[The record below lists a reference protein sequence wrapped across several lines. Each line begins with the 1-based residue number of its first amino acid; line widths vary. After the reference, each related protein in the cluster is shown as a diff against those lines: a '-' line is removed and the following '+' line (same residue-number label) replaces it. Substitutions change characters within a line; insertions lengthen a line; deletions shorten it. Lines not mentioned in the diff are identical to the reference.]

1 MEPDSPN
8 CYNCYRNTE
17 LGDIKYNRGLKK
29 RVSVT
34 QNFCSLMCHWLV
46 GNFHSDS
53 WQEYLHCLRRAD
65 RDGDELP
72 EQRLVHR
79 RGELGAPAPSWD
91 CCPCPWEGSRTLARR
106 QGLALLPFTPT
117 TPRGT
122 FFSSPAIIFPHPY
135 CCAPFFLQPGG
146 RRPLVLCAM
155 HYADFISASNTYT
168 ALHYDWIIFCHRY
181 VADRTIFFLPSFFL

>member
-1 MEPDSPN
+1 MPLTCWQLP
-8 CYNCYRNTE
+8 YRQLTGVPA
-17 LGDIKYNRGLKK
+17 LPQK
-29 RVSVT
+29 
-34 QNFCSLMCHWLV
+34 
-46 GNFHSDS
+46 S
-53 WQEYLHCLRRAD
+53 WQGWGWTSWTALR
-65 RDGDELP
+65 G
-72 EQRLVHR
+72 LVHR
-79 RGELGAPAPSWD
+79 RGELGAPAPSWG
-91 CCPCPWEGSRTLARR
+91 CWPCPWEGSRALARR

-135 CCAPFFLQPGG
+135 CCAPFFVQPGG

-181 VADRTIFFLPSFFL
+181 VADRTIFLPSLFL